1 MFTTVERGDR
11 LVSVRGRG
19 GVFYLLNQCS
29 CVEPLVSLS
38 SALNGVR
45 VLLEAYEG
53 YERAR
58 FLETDLAVREE
69 VRRRT
74 VMLQDHLTR
83 FEDRAREEGHRE
95 AASEAKRSK
104 ATIIAISEDVQ
115 FAISGG
121 PSSSHGNIGR
131 LPRGARKKLV
141 NHDLRSLKMLVTA
154 TQAANDLL
162 EAQCAPEVEA
172 KAQFRQQ
179 QQFVAHQRDR
189 PATRRRSRLDST
201 QHAVKRAI

>member
-1 MFTTVERGDR
+1 M
-11 LVSVRGRG
+11 
-19 GVFYLLNQCS
+19 
-29 CVEPLVSLS
+29 EPLVSLS

-104 ATIIAISEDVQ
+104 ATLIAISEDVQ

-121 PSSSHGNIGR
+121 PSS
-131 LPRGARKKLV
+131 
-141 NHDLRSLKMLVTA
+141 
-154 TQAANDLL
+154 
-162 EAQCAPEVEA
+162 
-172 KAQFRQQ
+172 
-179 QQFVAHQRDR
+179 
-189 PATRRRSRLDST
+189 
-201 QHAVKRAI
+201 

>member
-1 MFTTVERGDR
+1 MNIDGRCSSRDFA
-11 LVSVRGRG
+11 SVPVRG
-19 GVFYLLNQCS
+19 GVFYLRNQS
-29 CVEPLVSLS
+29 RRVEPLVSLS

-58 FLETDLAVREE
+58 YLETDLAVREE

-83 FEDRAREEGHRE
+83 FEDRAREDGHRE

-104 ATIIAISEDVQ
+104 ATLIAISEDVQ

-162 EAQCAPEVEA
+162 DAQTSPEGDAEA
-172 KAQFRQQ
+172 
-179 QQFVAHQRDR
+179 
-189 PATRRRSRLDST
+189 L
-201 QHAVKRAI
+201 KRACAGVHDKIGRARNHLRERNMFIDGLMKR

>member
-1 MFTTVERGDR
+1 MVVAGFRIGPCEGRCFLSPEPIER
-11 LVSVRGRG
+11 
-19 GVFYLLNQCS
+19 
-29 CVEPLVSLS
+29 VEPLVSLS

-83 FEDRAREEGHRE
+83 FEDRAREDGHRE

-104 ATIIAISEDVQ
+104 ATLIAISEDVQ

-162 EAQCAPEVEA
+162 DAQTSPEGDAEA
-172 KAQFRQQ
+172 
-179 QQFVAHQRDR
+179 
-189 PATRRRSRLDST
+189 L
-201 QHAVKRAI
+201 KRACAGVHDKIGRARNHLRERNMFIDGLMKR